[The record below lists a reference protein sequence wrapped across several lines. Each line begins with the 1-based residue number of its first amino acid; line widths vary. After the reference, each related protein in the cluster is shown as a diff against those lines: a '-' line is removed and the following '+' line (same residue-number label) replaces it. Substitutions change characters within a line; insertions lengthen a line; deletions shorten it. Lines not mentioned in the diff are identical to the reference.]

1 MSDLYQILGVNKDAS
16 GDEIKKAYRKLA
28 HKYHPD
34 KTQGD
39 KDLEAKFKEVNN
51 AYEVLGDDK
60 KRTNYDKFGTAEQ
73 PGFGGMNGANGG
85 GGMGGFEGF
94 SGSVNMSDFGFD
106 GISDVFEA
114 FFGGGGGSPF
124 GGVRN
129 EKQAARR
136 GIDLESV
143 INITL
148 EEAASGVVKNFEHK
162 HNVKCD
168 LCDGL
173 GFEKGSGVKTCGT
186 CHGKGRV
193 YQRVQTIFGVIQQE
207 VICPTCDGL
216 GKIYEKKCS
225 KCTGKGFNRITENLE
240 IKIPAGVSTGDR
252 IRVTGKGEA
261 GYKGSNPG
269 DLYLAINIVPHKL
282 FKRENLDISSVAEID
297 YLDLLLGTKLEV
309 ETVWGKVEINV
320 PELTTP
326 DGKLRLK
333 NQGMPKLNN
342 ATKGDHYL
350 NIKVKMP
357 TKLSEKQRKLIQE
370 IKENKE
376 D

>member
-1 MSDLYQILGVNKDAS
+1 MSDLYQVLGVNKDAS
-16 GDEIKKAYRKLA
+16 ADEIKKAYRKLA

-34 KTQGD
+34 KNQGD
-39 KDLEAKFKEVNN
+39 KELETKFKEVNN
-51 AYEVLGDDK
+51 AYEVLGDVK
-60 KRTNYDKFGTAEQ
+60 KRANYDKFGAAEG
-73 PGFGGMNGANGG
+73 PFGGMGSGNGA
-85 GGMGGFEGF
+85 GGFDGF

-114 FFGGGGGSPF
+114 FFGGGGSPF
-124 GGVRN
+124 GNRN
-129 EKQAARR
+129 EKQATRR

-148 EEAASGVVKNFEHK
+148 EEAASGITKKIEHK

-168 LCDGL
+168 ICDGL
-173 GFEKGSGVKTCGT
+173 GFEKGSGVKSCGT

-193 YQRVQTIFGVIQQE
+193 YQRVQTIFGVVQQE
-207 VICPTCDGL
+207 VVCPTCEGL

-225 KCTGKGFNRITENLE
+225 KCTGKGFNRISEELE
-240 IKIPAGVSTGDR
+240 IKIPPGVSTGDR
-252 IRVTGKGEA
+252 IRVSGKGEA
-261 GYKGSNPG
+261 GYKGSGAG
-269 DLYLAINIVPHKL
+269 DLYLAINILPHKL
-282 FKRENLDISSVAEID
+282 FKRENLDISSIAEID

-309 ETVWGKVEINV
+309 ATVWGNVEINV
-320 PELTTP
+320 PELTAP

-342 ATKGDHYL
+342 STTKGDHYL

-357 TKLSEKQRKLIQE
+357 TKLSEKQKELITQV
-370 IKENKE
+370 KENSQI
-376 D
+376 